1 MKEKSRLTVWMTGVF
16 IFLSSVSVQAQNKND
31 LTFSPV
37 DQLVK
42 MGFENVSCTENDSER
57 VYVVENAAYRLSGVG
72 ISKAVDCIQHTGLPA
87 GKSCRI
93 IILDNN
99 VPQISL
105 VYHRNNQLATF
116 RQDSIPTPTREG
128 WEVSYDLGENWK
140 QVSKSPRRNSSLF
153 KVDIVVYPEISLK
166 NLVITQVY
174 QVLFNLSPAIEVSFW
189 KGMKLTAQMVFPIYN
204 DGYSINDSKIHP
216 RVIALSQSFRVP
228 WKGRTF
234 ARISAGLFYSDRYGV
249 DLKAKHIF
257 SDARFWAE
265 GRLSYT
271 GPGGYEGFKFHY
283 GNLSRITWSLGG
295 SFYLPLFNTQFSLK
309 AEKYLLE
316 EKGVR
321 FDIIRHF
328 RYCSIGFYAMTAQHA
343 HKNGGFRF
351 QIALPPYRYKR
362 KWVRVTPSKQMGMAY
377 NAGNE
382 RYYYKS
388 FRALP
393 EDNIMKENEFNP
405 YFITSEL
412 FNY

>member
-1 MKEKSRLTVWMTGVF
+1 MKEKSRLTIWMTGVLL
-16 IFLSSVSVQAQNKND
+16 FLSSVSVQAQVKDD
-31 LTFSPV
+31 LTHSPV
-37 DQLVK
+37 DSLVK
-42 MGFENVSCTENDSER
+42 MGFENVSCTENDGER
-57 VYVVENAAYRLSGVG
+57 VYVIENAAYRLSGIG
-72 ISKAVDCIQHTGLPA
+72 IGKAVDCIQRIGLPM

-93 IILDNN
+93 IVLDNN

-105 VYHRNNQLATF
+105 FYHRNNQLSVPQ
-116 RQDSIPTPTREG
+116 QDSISIPNHEG
-128 WEVSYDLGENWK
+128 WEVSYKLGDNWREAK
-140 QVSKSPRRNSSLF
+140 KSHRRNSSLF
-153 KVDIVVYPEISLK
+153 KVDVVVYPEISLK

-174 QVLFNLSPAIEVSFW
+174 QVLFNLSPAVEVSFW
-189 KGMKLTAQMVFPIYN
+189 KGMKFTAQMVFPIYN
-204 DGYSINDSKIHP
+204 DGYTVNDSKIHP
-216 RVIALSQSFRVP
+216 RVIALSQSFRLP
-228 WKGRTF
+228 WKGTTF

-249 DLKAKHIF
+249 DLKVRHIF
-257 SDARFWAE
+257 SDARFSAE

-271 GPGGYEGFKFHY
+271 GPGGYEGFQFHY
-283 GNLSRITWSLGG
+283 GSLSRITWSLGG
-295 SFYLPLFNTQFSLK
+295 SFYLPVYNTQFSLK

-321 FDIIRHF
+321 FDVIRHF
-328 RYCSIGFYAMTAQHA
+328 RHCSVGFYAMAAQHA
-343 HKNGGFRF
+343 NKNGGFRF
-351 QIALPPYRYKR
+351 QIALPPYKYKR
-362 KWVRVTPSKQMGMAY
+362 KWVRFTPSRQMGMAY

>member
-87 GKSCRI
+87 GKNCRI

-153 KVDIVVYPEISLK
+153 KVDIVVYPEISL
-166 NLVITQVY
+166 
-174 QVLFNLSPAIEVSFW
+174 
-189 KGMKLTAQMVFPIYN
+189 
-204 DGYSINDSKIHP
+204 
-216 RVIALSQSFRVP
+216 
-228 WKGRTF
+228 
-234 ARISAGLFYSDRYGV
+234 
-249 DLKAKHIF
+249 
-257 SDARFWAE
+257 
-265 GRLSYT
+265 
-271 GPGGYEGFKFHY
+271 
-283 GNLSRITWSLGG
+283 
-295 SFYLPLFNTQFSLK
+295 
-309 AEKYLLE
+309 
-316 EKGVR
+316 
-321 FDIIRHF
+321 
-328 RYCSIGFYAMTAQHA
+328 
-343 HKNGGFRF
+343 
-351 QIALPPYRYKR
+351 
-362 KWVRVTPSKQMGMAY
+362 
-377 NAGNE
+377 
-382 RYYYKS
+382 
-388 FRALP
+388 
-393 EDNIMKENEFNP
+393 
-405 YFITSEL
+405 
-412 FNY
+412 